1 VAVEVGAYDEK
12 ESKLKYYIG
21 AREYPTKTAAQ
32 EAIQEVLYRYQP
44 GETVERPED
53 QEFLA
58 DLVQNHPDP
67 ASKIGVGIA
76 RFEVRRNLKTPGFW
90 IVRTDGSETDF
101 SFVKCLRPPTLEQLV
116 RTALRRSV
124 DEQIWQFRDQALGG
138 GLVVCSV
145 SGDPIDRATCH
156 VDHFD
161 PTFSDLVDAYVA
173 AHGGYEAFQI
183 AETADGAFGRRLSD
197 PQVEADWRAYHKANA
212 NLRLVSIRANLSLLR
227 RHAREGSR

>member
-1 VAVEVGAYDEK
+1 
-12 ESKLKYYIG
+12 LKYYIG
-21 AREYPTKTAAQ
+21 VREYPTKTAAQ
-32 EAIQEVLYRYQP
+32 EAIRKVLYRYQP
-44 GETVERPED
+44 GETVGRPED

-90 IVRTDGSETDF
+90 IIRTDGSDTDF
-101 SFVKCLRPPTLEQLV
+101 SFVKCLRPPTHPQLV

-124 DEQIWQFRDQALGG
+124 DEQIWQFRDHALGG
-138 GLVVCSV
+138 GQMVCSV
-145 SGDPIDRATCH
+145 SGDPIDRLNCH
-156 VDHFD
+156 VDHDD

-173 AHGGYEAFQI
+173 AHGGYEAFQVV
-183 AETADGAFGRRLSD
+183 ETVDGAFGRRLAD
-197 PQVEADWRAYHKANA
+197 AQVEVAWQAWHKANA

-227 RHAREGSR
+227 RHTRTVVAE